1 MKVLE
6 VKGVKKKLGKREI
19 IKGLDLSVNEGEIF
33 GFLGPNGAGKTTTI
47 RMLVGLIS
55 PNEGEIVVC
64 GKSVLSEK
72 EQALKNVSGRENLM
86 QIARIRKVS
95 KEEVEELI
103 DLVGLKDRID
113 DKVRKYSLGMKQR
126 LGLAAALIG
135 NPKLLILD
143 EPTNGLD
150 PSGIIDFRDVVKKA
164 ARERGMA
171 VFISSHILSE
181 VQNLCDRVAF
191 INNGVIKSVEDIHD
205 NSMETELDSLTLVV
219 SSNKEQAIKVLKDI
233 GFVNSSTV
241 IDEEIH
247 IIVETGKT
255 TELLKIMLFTL
266 IKNEL
271 IKISKRAKTWIVFAL
286 FAICVVGIG
295 VISNIDAKQIAYNNT
310 PEGRIESLNSS
321 IQYAED
327 HLKELETYKDKWAE
341 EAIEEQK
348 QYIIS
353 LKEEIKLQEERKKN
367 PNDPNLW
374 RKTLEQE
381 KKNIQEVLDDESYPD
396 RYKTYEKQRMAEIN
410 SFLDAGIKPVEEWE
424 FYPTNVGMQFMQVVG
439 LIILAAG
446 IAVFMSDIVSGESTP
461 ATLKFLLVL

>member
-72 EQALKNVSGRENLM
+72 EQALKNVGAVVENPELYKYLSGRENLM

-103 DLVGLKDRID
+103 DLVGLNDRID

-135 NPKLLILD
+135 DPKLLILD

-255 TELLKIMLFTL
+255 TELLKVLL
-266 IKNEL
+266 E
-271 IKISKRAKTWIVFAL
+271 
-286 FAICVVGIG
+286 
-295 VISNIDAKQIAYNNT
+295 NNV
-310 PEGRIESLNSS
+310 LV
-321 IQYAED
+321 
-327 HLKELETYKDKWAE
+327 
-341 EAIEEQK
+341 
-348 QYIIS
+348 
-353 LKEEIKLQEERKKN
+353 EEIYKNRKG
-367 PNDPNLW
+367 
-374 RKTLEQE
+374 LEQRYM
-381 KKNIQEVLDDESYPD
+381 EVVEG
-396 RYKTYEKQRMAEIN
+396 
-410 SFLDAGIKPVEEWE
+410 GIR
-424 FYPTNVGMQFMQVVG
+424 
-439 LIILAAG
+439 
-446 IAVFMSDIVSGESTP
+446 
-461 ATLKFLLVL
+461 

>member
-72 EQALKNVSGRENLM
+72 EQALKNVGAVVENPELYKYLSGRENLM

-95 KEEVEELI
+95 KEEVEKLI

-135 NPKLLILD
+135 DPKLLILD

-164 ARERGMA
+164 SRERGMA

-205 NSMETELDSLTLVV
+205 NSMETELDSLTLIV
-219 SSNKEQAIKVLKDI
+219 SSDKEQAIKVLKDI

-241 IDEEIH
+241 IDEEVH
-247 IIVETGKT
+247 IIMETGKT
-255 TELLKIMLFTL
+255 TELLKVLL
-266 IKNEL
+266 KNNVL
-271 IKISKRAKTWIVFAL
+271 V
-286 FAICVVGIG
+286 
-295 VISNIDAKQIAYNNT
+295 
-310 PEGRIESLNSS
+310 
-321 IQYAED
+321 
-327 HLKELETYKDKWAE
+327 
-341 EAIEEQK
+341 
-348 QYIIS
+348 
-353 LKEEIKLQEERKKN
+353 EEIYKNRKG
-367 PNDPNLW
+367 
-374 RKTLEQE
+374 LEQ
-381 KKNIQEVLDDESYPD
+381 
-396 RYKTYEKQRMAEIN
+396 RYMELVEG
-410 SFLDAGIKPVEEWE
+410 GIR
-424 FYPTNVGMQFMQVVG
+424 
-439 LIILAAG
+439 
-446 IAVFMSDIVSGESTP
+446 
-461 ATLKFLLVL
+461 

>member
-72 EQALKNVSGRENLM
+72 EQALKNVGAVVENPELYKYLSGRENLM

-113 DKVRKYSLGMKQR
+113 DKVRKYSLWMKQR
-126 LGLAAALIG
+126 LGLATALIG

-219 SSNKEQAIKVLKDI
+219 SSNKEQAVKVLKDI

-255 TELLKIMLFTL
+255 TELLKVLL
-266 IKNEL
+266 KNNVL
-271 IKISKRAKTWIVFAL
+271 V
-286 FAICVVGIG
+286 
-295 VISNIDAKQIAYNNT
+295 
-310 PEGRIESLNSS
+310 
-321 IQYAED
+321 
-327 HLKELETYKDKWAE
+327 
-341 EAIEEQK
+341 
-348 QYIIS
+348 
-353 LKEEIKLQEERKKN
+353 EEIYKNRKG
-367 PNDPNLW
+367 
-374 RKTLEQE
+374 LEQ
-381 KKNIQEVLDDESYPD
+381 
-396 RYKTYEKQRMAEIN
+396 RYMELVEG
-410 SFLDAGIKPVEEWE
+410 GIR
-424 FYPTNVGMQFMQVVG
+424 
-439 LIILAAG
+439 
-446 IAVFMSDIVSGESTP
+446 
-461 ATLKFLLVL
+461 

>member
-72 EQALKNVSGRENLM
+72 EQALKNVGAVVENPELYKYLSGRENLM

-126 LGLAAALIG
+126 LGLATALIG

-150 PSGIIDFRDVVKKA
+150 PSGIIDFRDVVKKV

-219 SSNKEQAIKVLKDI
+219 SSNKEQAVKVLKDI

-255 TELLKIMLFTL
+255 TELLKVLL
-266 IKNEL
+266 KNNVL
-271 IKISKRAKTWIVFAL
+271 V
-286 FAICVVGIG
+286 
-295 VISNIDAKQIAYNNT
+295 
-310 PEGRIESLNSS
+310 
-321 IQYAED
+321 
-327 HLKELETYKDKWAE
+327 
-341 EAIEEQK
+341 
-348 QYIIS
+348 
-353 LKEEIKLQEERKKN
+353 EEIYKNRKG
-367 PNDPNLW
+367 
-374 RKTLEQE
+374 LEQ
-381 KKNIQEVLDDESYPD
+381 
-396 RYKTYEKQRMAEIN
+396 RYMELVEG
-410 SFLDAGIKPVEEWE
+410 GIR
-424 FYPTNVGMQFMQVVG
+424 
-439 LIILAAG
+439 
-446 IAVFMSDIVSGESTP
+446 
-461 ATLKFLLVL
+461 

>member
-72 EQALKNVSGRENLM
+72 EQALKNVGAVVENPELYKYLSGRENLM

-205 NSMETELDSLTLVV
+205 NSMETELDSLTLIV
-219 SSNKEQAIKVLKDI
+219 SSDKEQAIKVLKDI

-241 IDEEIH
+241 IDEEVH

-255 TELLKIMLFTL
+255 TELLKILL
-266 IKNEL
+266 KNNVL
-271 IKISKRAKTWIVFAL
+271 V
-286 FAICVVGIG
+286 
-295 VISNIDAKQIAYNNT
+295 
-310 PEGRIESLNSS
+310 
-321 IQYAED
+321 
-327 HLKELETYKDKWAE
+327 
-341 EAIEEQK
+341 
-348 QYIIS
+348 
-353 LKEEIKLQEERKKN
+353 EEIYKNRKG
-367 PNDPNLW
+367 
-374 RKTLEQE
+374 LEQ
-381 KKNIQEVLDDESYPD
+381 
-396 RYKTYEKQRMAEIN
+396 RYMELVEG
-410 SFLDAGIKPVEEWE
+410 GIR
-424 FYPTNVGMQFMQVVG
+424 
-439 LIILAAG
+439 
-446 IAVFMSDIVSGESTP
+446 
-461 ATLKFLLVL
+461 